1 MFQHQCAKS
10 SKLDANHIISCAKE
24 DKGDEMLNFYGNL
37 TEKLAP
43 WKRAV
48 PAVAINGVS
57 S

>member
-24 DKGDEMLNFYGNL
+24 DKGDELLNLYGNL

-43 WKRAV
+43 WKRGV